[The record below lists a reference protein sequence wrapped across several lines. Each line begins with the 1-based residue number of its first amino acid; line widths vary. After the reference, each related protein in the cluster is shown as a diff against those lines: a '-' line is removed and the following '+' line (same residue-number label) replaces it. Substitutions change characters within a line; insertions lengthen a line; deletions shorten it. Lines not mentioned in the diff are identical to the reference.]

1 MQCENGR
8 KWPVD
13 GDMDGSGS
21 SQYVAA
27 MSSFPLEAQ
36 DRIILE
42 LFNEG
47 RQRNLL

>member
-1 MQCENGR
+1 MKCENGR

-13 GDMDGSGS
+13 GDMDGNGS
-21 SQYVAA
+21 
-27 MSSFPLEAQ
+27 MSSFSWEDE

-47 RQRNLL
+47 RQRNILQSVTL